1 MQKYIDNIIDNH
13 LHLQYRNGA
22 PWEARTLINQLHCVS
37 FRIKGFRGSGMRR
50 VDDDHA
56 RQLQFVAKMQE

>member
-1 MQKYIDNIIDNH
+1 M
-13 LHLQYRNGA
+13 
-22 PWEARTLINQLHCVS
+22 S

>member
-1 MQKYIDNIIDNH
+1 M
-13 LHLQYRNGA
+13 QYRNGA